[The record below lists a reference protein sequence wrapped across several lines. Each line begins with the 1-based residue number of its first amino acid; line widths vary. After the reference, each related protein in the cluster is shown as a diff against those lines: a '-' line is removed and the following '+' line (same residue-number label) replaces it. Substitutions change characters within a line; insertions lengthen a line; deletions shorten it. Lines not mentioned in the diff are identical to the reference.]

1 MERWIFACVCG
12 HTSNKY
18 KAVVAMPFSNI
29 DQNQNKENDHR
40 SRKRRASEGT
50 MLKPKPVAAEQDKS
64 QDQGQSHWKRLF
76 MSLQQERVTVAERQL
91 FTLMA
96 ESDKREEALKNYI
109 RHLESD
115 LVAAK
120 LKLEECQVQAAQIV
134 DVQGK
139 LEDAEMRIEIM
150 KVDLAKLH
158 DQVGAKDSTN
168 RLQTATLSQRDD
180 VIQMYKLLTQAEV
193 TRGEDGAIE
202 CCVRNTLKNIT
213 TTFRL
218 TEFQDQS
225 MMKYEPVKNPEPLPA
240 FLHQAIEFETADCP
254 ALMQNILKGV
264 FPDEE

>member
-1 MERWIFACVCG
+1 
-12 HTSNKY
+12 
-18 KAVVAMPFSNI
+18 
-29 DQNQNKENDHR
+29 
-40 SRKRRASEGT
+40 
-50 MLKPKPVAAEQDKS
+50 MLKPKPVAAEQVENH
-64 QDQGQSHWKRLF
+64 DQGQSHWRRLF

-115 LVAAK
+115 LMAAK
-120 LKLEECQVQAAQIV
+120 LKLEECQDQAAQIV

-139 LEDAEMRIEIM
+139 LEEAEMRIEIM

-158 DQVGAKDSTN
+158 DQVGAKERTN
-168 RLQTATLSQRDD
+168 QLQTATLSQRDD
-180 VIQMYKLLTQAEV
+180 AIQMYKLLTQTDLA
-193 TRGEDGAIE
+193 RGEDGAIE
-202 CCVRNTLKNIT
+202 CCVTNALKEIT

-218 TEFQDQS
+218 TELQDQS
-225 MMKYEPVKNPEPLPA
+225 MMKYEPVKNPEPLPT

-254 ALMQNILKGV
+254 ALIQNILKGV